1 MFPWDKLD
9 LILVPLTVARKC
21 LTLKLFYKFLFAF
34 MRRLERAIQLS
45 SSNPFKKNLY
55 NIQIYIERVYKY
67 IYIYKYITHHHGD
80 IEYNLNATT

>member
-1 MFPWDKLD
+1 
-9 LILVPLTVARKC
+9 
-21 LTLKLFYKFLFAF
+21 

-45 SSNPFKKNLY
+45 FSNPFKKNLY